1 MFMRKFCAFLSSVS
15 RGDRGE
21 MVPRT
26 PRAPFHIEAELP
38 RADQARC
45 LRAAAAARRS
55 DEKGFFSIKVSQSA
69 YLIGRVRSFRQPQT
83 LIWTLIPDIRHT
95 GQASKLGKG
104 NTQDIHNISGY
115 WEVLLSTSKLR
126 AKQNSSATSPLKATI
141 LCLSLTCMSPM
152 SCCYEPFYMCAS
164 VMMRRPKSLLR

>member
-1 MFMRKFCAFLSSVS
+1 MAIVARWCLAPLAPLSTLKRSC
-15 RGDRGE
+15 RG
-21 MVPRT
+21 
-26 PRAPFHIEAELP
+26 
-38 RADQARC
+38 QAKMSPC
-45 LRAAAAARRS
+45 CRRRPPEVTKTDS
-55 DEKGFFSIKVSQSA
+55 SQLSEKVSQSA

-115 WEVLLSTSKLR
+115 WEDLLSTSKLR